1 MTHHNGGTSG
11 DYCSQCG
18 QTWQEHAYNGCLP
31 NTEPF
36 DSEGVDCDLN
46 LPEEAC
52 PICSPATYDG
62 MTEGLERLIDV
73 LNDPYGELEVFEG
86 IETLLRDDRAR
97 AQKMWYPVNP
107 DRTFNR

>member
-18 QTWQEHAYNGCLP
+18 QTWEVCAYNGCLP
-31 NTEPF
+31 NETFIPEPWA
-36 DSEGVDCDLN
+36 SELAG
-46 LPEEAC
+46 
-52 PICSPATYDG
+52 SYDG
-62 MTEGLERLIDV
+62 MTEGIERLIDV

-97 AQKMWYPVNP
+97 AQMLWYPVNP
-107 DRTFNR
+107 DGTFNR